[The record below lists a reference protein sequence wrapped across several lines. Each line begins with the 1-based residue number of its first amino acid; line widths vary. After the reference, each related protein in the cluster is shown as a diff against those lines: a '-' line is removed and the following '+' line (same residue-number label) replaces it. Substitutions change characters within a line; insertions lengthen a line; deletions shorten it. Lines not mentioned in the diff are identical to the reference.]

1 MLLFQPTRPLRGAT
15 ANAAANDAEVK
26 SISTHA
32 PLAGRDF
39 KQTTKMAWDKKFQP
53 TRPLRGATSDKR
65 QFVIDRPF
73 QPTRPLRGATAA
85 EIVMRVPVLF
95 QPTRPLRGATLKAF
109 GTASSLLLFQ
119 PTRPLRGATCGHRIS
134 AGACRIST
142 HAPLAGRDYSVN
154 LIDRFPVISTHA
166 PLAGRD
172 GLGQTAFAPCRIF
185 QPTRPLRG
193 ATASRQLL
201 TRQRR
206 YFNPRAPCGARQG
219 GAANM
224 ARPIS
229 ISTHAPLAGRDNN
242 WRQNRHTHLYF
253 NPRAPCGA
261 RHGQEVNRCLRYEI
275 STHAP
280 LAGRD
285 RLHSRP
291 ATHGRYFNPRAPC
304 GARRLGLRH
313 PHLQ

>member
-1 MLLFQPTRPLRGAT
+1 
-15 ANAAANDAEVK
+15 
-26 SISTHA
+26 
-32 PLAGRDF
+32 
-39 KQTTKMAWDKKFQP
+39 
-53 TRPLRGATSDKR
+53 
-65 QFVIDRPF
+65 
-73 QPTRPLRGATAA
+73 
-85 EIVMRVPVLF
+85 
-95 QPTRPLRGATLKAF
+95 
-109 GTASSLLLFQ
+109 
-119 PTRPLRGATCGHRIS
+119 
-134 AGACRIST
+134 
-142 HAPLAGRDYSVN
+142 
-154 LIDRFPVISTHA
+154 
-166 PLAGRD
+166 
-172 GLGQTAFAPCRIF
+172 
-185 QPTRPLRG
+185 
-193 ATASRQLL
+193 
-201 TRQRR
+201 
-206 YFNPRAPCGARQG
+206 
-219 GAANM
+219 M

>member
-1 MLLFQPTRPLRGAT
+1 MRGATLNLIRDFRVLLFQPTRPLRGAT

-172 GLGQTAFAPCRIF
+172 SVKATANSAKALF

-193 ATASRQLL
+193 AT
-201 TRQRR
+201 RR
-206 YFNPRAPCGARQG
+206 CGKYGKTNQHFNPRAPCGARQQLETEQTYPSLFQPTRPLR
-219 GAANM
+219 GATRAG
-224 ARPIS
+224 S
-229 ISTHAPLAGRDNN
+229 QPL
-242 WRQNRHTHLYF
+242 L
-253 NPRAPCGA
+253 
-261 RHGQEVNRCLRYEI
+261 EV
-275 STHAP
+275 
-280 LAGRD
+280 
-285 RLHSRP
+285 
-291 ATHGRYFNPRAPC
+291 
-304 GARRLGLRH
+304 
-313 PHLQ
+313 

>member
-1 MLLFQPTRPLRGAT
+1 MVYLISTHAPLAGRDGRAMPWRRRLGDFNPRAPCGARPSARHSSGFMIEFQPTRPLRGAT
-15 ANAAANDAEVK
+15 AHLVGVCRAVQF
-26 SISTHA
+26 ISTHA
-32 PLAGRDF
+32 PLAGRD
-39 KQTTKMAWDKKFQP
+39 
-53 TRPLRGATSDKR
+53 RPRLAAASPRRNFNPRAPCGA
-65 QFVIDRPF
+65 RPSYCL
-73 QPTRPLRGATAA
+73 TCRA
-85 EIVMRVPVLF
+85 ERE
-95 QPTRPLRGATLKAF
+95 
-109 GTASSLLLFQ
+109 FQ

-154 LIDRFPVISTHA
+154 LIDRFPV
-166 PLAGRD
+166 
-172 GLGQTAFAPCRIF
+172 
-185 QPTRPLRG
+185 
-193 ATASRQLL
+193 
-201 TRQRR
+201 
-206 YFNPRAPCGARQG
+206 
-219 GAANM
+219 
-224 ARPIS
+224 

>member
-1 MLLFQPTRPLRGAT
+1 MERYGNENPGA
-15 ANAAANDAEVK
+15 
-26 SISTHA
+26 
-32 PLAGRDF
+32 
-39 KQTTKMAWDKKFQP
+39 
-53 TRPLRGATSDKR
+53 
-65 QFVIDRPF
+65 
-73 QPTRPLRGATAA
+73 
-85 EIVMRVPVLF
+85 F

-229 ISTHAPLAGRDNN
+229 ISTHAPLAGRDVEG
-242 WRQNRHTHLYF
+242 RKLI
-253 NPRAPCGA
+253 NPVTG
-261 RHGQEVNRCLRYEI
+261 I

-285 RLHSRP
+285 WL
-291 ATHGRYFNPRAPC
+291 GRYAVCDRYHFNPRAPC
-304 GARRLGLRH
+304 GARRKR
-313 PHLQ
+313 